1 MPECEYCDG
10 AQCSCPVLNFTAQ
23 PVNATAESPPDA
35 LLQAAEAATEA
46 FKIAFLAAAEAMPRP
61 PIVFAK
67 LADAASRTTSG
78 ARLQKITLRR
88 TPTRVSTAISAMLQS
103 APCTRARAHGSSPRR
118 SAAALLTLAGGQC
131 AALSEC
137 TAMPNV

>member
-1 MPECEYCDG
+1 MSGCEFCDG

-61 PIVFAK
+61 STVFAK
-67 LADAASRTTSG
+67 KVAS
-78 ARLQKITLRR
+78 
-88 TPTRVSTAISAMLQS
+88 
-103 APCTRARAHGSSPRR
+103 
-118 SAAALLTLAGGQC
+118 
-131 AALSEC
+131 
-137 TAMPNV
+137 